1 MNKVNLPKL
10 QDALRVHIDL
20 ELTIAEFYKTCAEK
34 WPEDGAFWMDV
45 SKQELQHAKYIEQ
58 MSNIISNRLDKFA
71 LGRSCNPVAIN
82 TIISGI
88 KKNIDLVKADSLTQ
102 IKALYIASDIEK
114 SALESK
120 IDEIV
125 KTGDLECLELVREI
139 VLQTE
144 KHREQFNDKIAMMKA
159 D

>member
-1 MNKVNLPKL
+1 MNKVNLVKL
-10 QDALRVHIDL
+10 RDTLSVLVDL
-20 ELTIAEFYKTCAEK
+20 ELTIGEFYKTCAGK
-34 WPEDGAFWMDV
+34 WPEDEPFWADV
-45 SKQELQHAKYIEQ
+45 YKQEHQHAKYIEK
-58 MSNIISNRLDKFA
+58 MSNMISTSPDKFM
-71 LGRSCNPVAIN
+71 LGRNFNPVAIN

-88 KKNIDLVKADSLTQ
+88 RKNIELVKTNALPK
-102 IKALYIASDIEK
+102 IKTLYIASDIEK

-125 KTGDLECLELVREI
+125 KTDDLGFLELAREI

-144 KHREQFNDKIAMMKA
+144 KHREQFNNRIATLKA

>member
-1 MNKVNLPKL
+1 MNKVNLVKFL
-10 QDALRVHIDL
+10 DTFRVHIDL

-34 WPEDGAFWMDV
+34 WPEDRAFWTDV
-45 SKQELQHAKYIEQ
+45 SKQEIQHANYIEK
-58 MSNIISNRLDKFA
+58 MSNMISNSPDKFM
-71 LGRSCNPVAIN
+71 LGRSCNPVAVS

-88 KKNIDLVKADSLTQ
+88 KKNIELVKADKLSQ

-125 KTGDLECLELVREI
+125 KTDDLGFLELVREV

-144 KHREQFNDKIAMMKA
+144 KHREQFNNRIAMMEA

>member
-1 MNKVNLPKL
+1 MNKVNLIKL

-20 ELTIAEFYKTCAEK
+20 ELTIAEFYKTCAEN
-34 WPEDGAFWMDV
+34 WPEDGAFWTDV
-45 SKQELQHAKYIEQ
+45 SKQELQHAEYIEK
-58 MSNIISNRLDKFA
+58 MSNMISNRPDNFI
-71 LGRSCNPVAIN
+71 LGRSFNPVAIN

-88 KKNIDLVKADSLTQ
+88 KKNIDLVKADVLTQ
-102 IKALYIASDIEK
+102 IKVLYIASDIEK

-125 KTGDLECLELVREI
+125 KTDDLGFLELVREI

-144 KHREQFNDKIAMMKA
+144 KHREQFNNKIAMMEA
-159 D
+159 N

>member
-1 MNKVNLPKL
+1 MNKVNLLKL
-10 QDALRVHIDL
+10 QGALRIHIDL

-34 WPEDGAFWMDV
+34 WPEESAFWMDV
-45 SKQELQHAKYIEQ
+45 SKQEIQHANYIEK
-58 MSNIISNRLDKFA
+58 MSNMISNGPDKFM

-88 KKNIDLVKADSLTQ
+88 KKNLELVKADALTQ

-125 KTGDLECLELVREI
+125 KTDDLGFLELVREI

-144 KHREQFNDKIAMMKA
+144 KHREQFNNKIAMMEA